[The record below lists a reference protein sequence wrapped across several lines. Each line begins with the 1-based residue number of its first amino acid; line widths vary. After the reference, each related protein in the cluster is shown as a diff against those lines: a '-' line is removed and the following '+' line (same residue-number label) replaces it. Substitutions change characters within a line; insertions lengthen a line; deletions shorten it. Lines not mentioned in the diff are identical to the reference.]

1 VPVDPHLLLAFA
13 GVVVLICVVPG
24 PDMAFIVANGM
35 RHGQRGGVAAAFGMA
50 GGMVVHTTAAALGL
64 SALIRSS
71 AAAFEVVRL
80 VGALYLLW
88 MGIEALRARPT
99 NAPAATAAAAAA
111 GRVFRR
117 AVLTNVLNPKVIVFY
132 LAFLPQFVDPHR
144 GAVTAQLLVLGAVFA
159 LIGLVGD
166 LLVALLVGRL
176 RTRVLGSARVQRV
189 LDRISGVV
197 FVGLAARLASERP

>member
-1 VPVDPHLLLAFA
+1 VPVDPHLLLAFV
-13 GVVVLICVVPG
+13 GVVALICVVPG

-35 RHGQRGGVAAAFGMA
+35 RHGSRGGVAAAFGMA

-71 AAAFEVVRL
+71 AAAFEIVRIA
-80 VGALYLLW
+80 GALYLLW
-88 MGIEALRARPT
+88 MGVEAIRAK
-99 NAPAATAAAAAA
+99 PATAAAAAAA

-132 LAFLPQFVDPHR
+132 LAFLPQFIDPHR
-144 GAVTAQLLVLGAVFA
+144 GDVTVQLLALGTVFA
-159 LIGLVGD
+159 LIGLAGD

-176 RTRVLGSARVQRV
+176 RERALGSARVQRT
-189 LDRISGVV
+189 LDRISSVV
-197 FVGLAARLASERP
+197 FLGLAARLAAERS